1 MGERTLEQSVHGAP
15 QRLGVDDPLDERPD
29 SHHAGAGIGHR
40 QVEIPRKARERFA
53 PMLRY
58 FKARRPV
65 VGATVAKHGLA
76 CGSQPAVISDEFLHE
91 QEIDQ
96 IAESI
101 IALSW
106 PWRKRHAVQL
116 LSDVEAQRQ
125 ARKIDRSGYAERV
138 RERNGRQPFDLRL
151 ARFGARDIDRDGG
164 PCAAEVTDG
173 EFQVHGPVVQ
183 QERFTLPAKRESLI
197 RLTAQR
203 AFERSREIGVRV
215 LQHHVDIFRGA
226 SPPFT
231 VNRGCPLAAA
241 RSSAPAMTMYE
252 IHPRTRPSL
261 RPASRA

>member
-1 MGERTLEQSVHGAP
+1 MLVPLGGDAGLCCGEIMAIEWSAIALNKRQLCVARSEWNGHGTVPKGGRLASLAQSPV
-15 QRLGVDDPLDERPD
+15 
-29 SHHAGAGIGHR
+29 IGD
-40 QVEIPRKARERFA
+40 Q
-53 PMLRY
+53 
-58 FKARRPV
+58 
-65 VGATVAKHGLA
+65 
-76 CGSQPAVISDEFLHE
+76 FLHE
-91 QEIDQ
+91 QEVNEG
-96 IAESI
+96 AESI

-125 ARKIDRSGYAERV
+125 ARKVDRPSDAECV

-226 SPPFT
+226 SAIPPFT
-231 VNRGCPLAAA
+231 VNRGWPLAAA